1 MIPLLKDI
9 HKISHTSS
17 PSTEEVVQKELVSG
31 PLADLVEPPGEAEGK
46 EDFPGGGDTDSSY
59 LGSSIHLSDT
69 ASDKCP
75 FGILSL
81 NY

>member
-46 EDFPGGGDTDSSY
+46 EDFPWGWR
-59 LGSSIHLSDT
+59 H
-69 ASDKCP
+69 
-75 FGILSL
+75 
-81 NY
+81 

>member
-31 PLADLVEPPGEAEGK
+31 PLADLGEPPGEAEGK
-46 EDFPGGGDTDSSY
+46 EDFPWGWR
-59 LGSSIHLSDT
+59 H
-69 ASDKCP
+69 
-75 FGILSL
+75 
-81 NY
+81 

>member
-17 PSTEEVVQKELVSG
+17 PSTEEVVQKEPVSG

-46 EDFPGGGDTDSSY
+46 EDFPWGVETLIAAIWGALSTSVILPLTSALLESS
-59 LGSSIHLSDT
+59 L
-69 ASDKCP
+69 
-75 FGILSL
+75 
-81 NY
+81 